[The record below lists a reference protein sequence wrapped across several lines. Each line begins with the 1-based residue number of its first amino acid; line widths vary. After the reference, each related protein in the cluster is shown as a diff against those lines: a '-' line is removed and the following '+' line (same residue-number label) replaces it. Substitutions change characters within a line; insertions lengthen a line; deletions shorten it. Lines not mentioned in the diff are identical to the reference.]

1 MLRFLPL
8 HALLALLIL
17 ALLGPP
23 LSPAAESAT
32 AKGDGGG
39 PEIDEG
45 SAATSAQAL
54 AAKAVPRT
62 SSAPPPNEKV
72 EDPVQQLPELVI
84 SSSRITALDVQIGKL
99 TKKIDRARR
108 RLKKTSSLDESLNTD
123 DIPKFLSILG
133 GYTTGQRKSLARE
146 RLMLMEAER
155 SILEAMKHVRTHR
168 EEQELKTQ
176 LNALKSMALLLEQS

>member
-1 MLRFLPL
+1 MPHFLPL
-8 HALLALLIL
+8 YALLIL
-17 ALLGPP
+17 ALIAAP
-23 LSPAAESAT
+23 LSPAAESET
-32 AKGDGGG
+32 AKHDGG
-39 PEIDEG
+39 
-45 SAATSAQAL
+45 ST
-54 AAKAVPRT
+54 
-62 SSAPPPNEKV
+62 APPPNKKV
-72 EDPVQQLPELVI
+72 EDLEPVQQLPELVI

-108 RLKKTSSLDESLNTD
+108 RLKKSSSLDESLNTD
-123 DIPKFLSILG
+123 DIPKLLSILG

-176 LNALKSMALLLEQS
+176 LNTLKSMSLLLEQS

>member
-1 MLRFLPL
+1 MRRLSPL
-8 HALLALLIL
+8 FALLIL
-17 ALLGPP
+17 ALLCAP

-32 AKGDGGG
+32 AKNGD
-39 PEIDEG
+39 EATTDEG
-45 SAATSAQAL
+45 SAA
-54 AAKAVPRT
+54 KAVLHT
-62 SSAPPPNEKV
+62 SSGPPPNEKG
-72 EDPVQQLPELVI
+72 EDLVQQLPELVI

-123 DIPKFLSILG
+123 DLPKLLSILG
-133 GYTTGQRKSLARE
+133 GYTTGQRKSLDRE

-176 LNALKSMALLLEQS
+176 LHTLKSMALLLDQS

>member
-1 MLRFLPL
+1 MIRFLSL
-8 HALLALLIL
+8 YALLIL
-17 ALLGPP
+17 ALSGAP
-23 LSPAAESAT
+23 LSHAAAEPET
-32 AKGDGGG
+32 AKNDGG
-39 PEIDEG
+39 PTIDEG
-45 SAATSAQAL
+45 
-54 AAKAVPRT
+54 
-62 SSAPPPNEKV
+62 PPPNKKV
-72 EDPVQQLPELVI
+72 EDLEAVQQLPELVI

-123 DIPKFLSILG
+123 DLPKLLSILG
-133 GYTTGQRKSLARE
+133 GYTTGQRKSLARD

-176 LNALKSMALLLEQS
+176 LNTLKSMALLLEQS